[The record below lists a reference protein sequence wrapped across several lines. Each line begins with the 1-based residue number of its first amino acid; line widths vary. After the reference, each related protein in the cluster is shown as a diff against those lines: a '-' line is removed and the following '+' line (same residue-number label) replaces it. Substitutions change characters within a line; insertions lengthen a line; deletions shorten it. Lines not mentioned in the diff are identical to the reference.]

1 MGLCAKGDYESA
13 RAWTS
18 ANTNYMSRNMNNNHQ
33 MFALANYA
41 QQNVALDHQMQR
53 QMQTEL
59 MDEMDDLQ
67 PQMES
72 HSAFSFA
79 EPSLPA
85 KSAPRREKG
94 KKRKEAKNDK
104 FSSAMYSMKRKAMK

>member
-1 MGLCAKGDYESA
+1 MGGDYESS
-13 RAWTS
+13 RMWTAS
-18 ANTNYMSRNMNNNHQ
+18 NMNYMQRHAQ
-33 MFALANYA
+33 HRGQALAMANYA

-79 EPSLPA
+79 APSLSA
-85 KSAPRREKG
+85 KSAPRRKKG
-94 KKRKEAKNDK
+94 KKRKEARNDK
-104 FSSAMYSMKRKAMK
+104 F